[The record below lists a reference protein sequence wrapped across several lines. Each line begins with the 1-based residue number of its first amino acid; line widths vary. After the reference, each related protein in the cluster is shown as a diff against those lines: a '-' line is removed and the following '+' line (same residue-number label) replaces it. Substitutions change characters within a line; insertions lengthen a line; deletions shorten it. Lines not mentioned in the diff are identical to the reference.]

1 MEHRL
6 FKCIF
11 LLWIGLFL
19 VSLESSADKISKD
32 NPVIYPKSDVSSKD
46 NPVIYP
52 ASEVSLRF
60 GAQWEISQVDKHALE
75 QRYGVT
81 RVSFDLQ
88 GRPIPKGI
96 SPKVVQRWYRLY
108 NLCMSDGCYYCDAP
122 EGSCESGTCGPS
134 NSLCKPHMDGQ
145 GCPKC
150 GHVCSDYAFTAT
162 LH

>member
-11 LLWIGLFL
+11 LLCIGLTL
-19 VSLESSADKISKD
+19 VSNESIAHEISKE
-32 NPVIYPKSDVSSKD
+32 NPVIYPNSEASSKE

-52 ASEVSLRF
+52 SSDVSLRF
-60 GAQWEISQVDKHALE
+60 GAQWEISQGEKKILE
-75 QRYGVT
+75 QTYGAT

-96 SPKVVQRWYRLY
+96 APNDVQRWYRLY
-108 NLCMSDGCYYCDAP
+108 NLCMNDGCYYCDAA
-122 EGSCESGTCGPS
+122 EGSCETGTCGPN

-150 GHVCSDYAFTAT
+150 GQVCADYAHTAT